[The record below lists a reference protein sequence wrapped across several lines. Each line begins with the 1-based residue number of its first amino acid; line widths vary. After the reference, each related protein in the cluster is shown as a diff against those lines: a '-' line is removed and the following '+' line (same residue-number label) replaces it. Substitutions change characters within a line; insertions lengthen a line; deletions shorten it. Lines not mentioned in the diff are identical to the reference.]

1 MTLAGD
7 LWYAGHQI
15 HMHGRPQREHK
26 EGETTKDSVSDA
38 FAGVFGGQARCRS
51 WLFHPQGQKKNY
63 TGDQPEPVGCIALHF
78 ANACL
83 FSLK

>member
-1 MTLAGD
+1 MRAIKFTCTADLKGNIKKGKQLKILSQMLLLVYFGATPGAG
-7 LWYAGHQI
+7 AGFSTH
-15 HMHGRPQREHK
+15 RDR
-26 EGETTKDSVSDA
+26 
-38 FAGVFGGQARCRS
+38 
-51 WLFHPQGQKKNY
+51 KNH